1 MCWKLDIA
9 NTYKT
14 FLAWNFQPLLP
25 QGHYIISEKKPEAFN
40 FSSKI
45 LVVEFH
51 VDSVTFNKIIL
62 REKNWEIPSFENLY
76 IVLVADSTFGYIFS
90 HDEL

>member
-1 MCWKLDIA
+1 MCWKLGIA
-9 NTYKT
+9 NTYTT

-25 QGHYIISEKKPEAFN
+25 QGHYIFSEKKPEALN

-45 LVVEFH
+45 LAIEFH
-51 VDSVTFNKIIL
+51 FDSVTFNKIIL

-76 IVLVADSTFGYIFS
+76 IVLVVDSTFDYIFS
-90 HDEL
+90 CDEL